1 MFEIQFVGHNLWRIH
16 TLNPNTGMKTIL
28 WSPGPVGTL
37 HRTPSS
43 VPVAG
48 DLELLVELA
57 TVRVKELLG
66 QPALI
71 SGALVVGKQ
80 H

>member
-1 MFEIQFVGHNLWRIH
+1 M
-16 TLNPNTGMKTIL
+16 NPNTGMKTIF

-37 HRTPSS
+37 QRAPSS

-57 TVRVKELLG
+57 TVRVEELLG
-66 QPALI
+66 RPAVI
-71 SGALVVGKQ
+71 SGALVVGEQ
-80 H
+80 P

>member
-1 MFEIQFVGHNLWRIH
+1 M
-16 TLNPNTGMKTIL
+16 NPNTGMKTIF
-28 WSPGPVGTL
+28 WSPSPVGTL
-37 HRTPSS
+37 HQAPSS

-57 TVRVKELLG
+57 TIGVEELLG

-71 SGALVVGKQ
+71 SAALLVGEQ

>member
-1 MFEIQFVGHNLWRIH
+1 M
-16 TLNPNTGMKTIL
+16 NPNTGMKTIF
-28 WSPGPVGTL
+28 WSPSPVGTL
-37 HRTPSS
+37 HQAPSS

-57 TVRVKELLG
+57 TIGVEELLG

-71 SGALVVGKQ
+71 SGALGSG
-80 H
+80 

>member
-1 MFEIQFVGHNLWRIH
+1 MGHNLWRIH
-16 TLNPNTGMKTIL
+16 TLNPNTGMKTIF

-37 HRTPSS
+37 QRAPSS

-48 DLELLVELA
+48 DLEILVELA
-57 TVRVKELLG
+57 TARVEELLG

-71 SGALVVGKQ
+71 SGALHIGPAVN
-80 H
+80 

>member
-1 MFEIQFVGHNLWRIH
+1 M
-16 TLNPNTGMKTIL
+16 NPNTGMKTIF
-28 WSPGPVGTL
+28 WSPGPVGTF
-37 HRTPSS
+37 HRAPSS

-57 TVRVKELLG
+57 TVRVEELLG

-71 SGALVVGKQ
+71 SAALLVGEQ

>member
-1 MFEIQFVGHNLWRIH
+1 M
-16 TLNPNTGMKTIL
+16 NPNTGMKTIF

-37 HRTPSS
+37 HRAPSS

-57 TVRVKELLG
+57 TVRVEELLG

-71 SGALVVGKQ
+71 SAALLGGEQ

>member
-1 MFEIQFVGHNLWRIH
+1 M
-16 TLNPNTGMKTIL
+16 NPNTGMKTIF

-37 HRTPSS
+37 QRAPSS

-48 DLELLVELA
+48 DLEILVELA
-57 TVRVKELLG
+57 TARVEELLG

-71 SGALVVGKQ
+71 SGALHNAPAVN
-80 H
+80 

>member
-1 MFEIQFVGHNLWRIH
+1 M
-16 TLNPNTGMKTIL
+16 NPNTGMKTIF

-37 HRTPSS
+37 HQAPSS

-48 DLELLVELA
+48 DLELLVEFT
-57 TVRVKELLG
+57 TVRVEELLG

-71 SGALVVGKQ
+71 SAALLVGEQ